1 MKLYATVNALK
12 EINGILTPVSKGQG
26 SNQSLAIEIIAERLK
41 GIPTRANVYR
51 LSLNIGNDNELEAE
65 LLDYSTGEVMELTK
79 DGWSN
84 CNHYATGDKG
94 LCVRCGYNTLH
105 LTEKELKAK
114 GEKQKTA

>member
-51 LSLNIGNDNELEAE
+51 LSLNIGNDNELQAE
-65 LLDYSTGEVMELTK
+65 LLDYSTGEVLELT
-79 DGWSN
+79 
-84 CNHYATGDKG
+84 
-94 LCVRCGYNTLH
+94 
-105 LTEKELKAK
+105 K
-114 GEKQKTA
+114 GEKQ